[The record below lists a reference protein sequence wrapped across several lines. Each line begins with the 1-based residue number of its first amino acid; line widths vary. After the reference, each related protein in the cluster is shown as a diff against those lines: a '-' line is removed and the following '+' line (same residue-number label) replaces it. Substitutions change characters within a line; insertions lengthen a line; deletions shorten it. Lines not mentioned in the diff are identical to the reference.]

1 MGAFAESLPEEGNSA
16 ALATSAVEEE
26 NSKSPSSVIPEP
38 TATLLAGLGG
48 LALLFF
54 ATRRKVG

>member
-1 MGAFAESLPEEGNSA
+1 MGAFAESLPESSSA
-16 ALATSAVEEE
+16 ALTTGAVEEE
-26 NSKSPSSVIPEP
+26 RSKSPSSVIPEP